1 MPDFALHP
9 QLAADTLQVADLPL
23 CRVLLMNDSQ
33 YPWLI
38 LVPRVADIRDID
50 ELSSADSAQ
59 LNDEIRLACAALR
72 ACVTLDKINVASLG
86 NMVPQLHIHVIAR
99 RTSDAAW
106 PRPVWG
112 VSPPVPYN
120 DTALLDS
127 IQTFLK

>member
-59 LNDEIRLACAALR
+59 LNDEIRLACGALR
-72 ACVTLDKINVASLG
+72 ARVTLDKINVASLG

-112 VSPPVPYN
+112 VSPAVPYN

-127 IQTFLK
+127 LQTFLR